1 LEATRRESRALRQLA
16 EQARARARTTRHQVR
31 VGRSQREA
39 SGASAFPWLA
49 ARMGTMPVIE
59 QAKGIIIAQ
68 QGCEP
73 EEAFDLLRRVSQR
86 TNVKLHSLA
95 AQIVEQTTANSNR
108 GNVTPITMGTR
119 RYQRPRS
126 AGRASP
132 PRPD

>member
-1 LEATRRESRALRQLA
+1 
-16 EQARARARTTRHQVR
+16 
-31 VGRSQREA
+31 
-39 SGASAFPWLA
+39 
-49 ARMGTMPVIE
+49 MGTMPVIE